1 MLECNPDQPPTI
13 SITENDFELA
23 ERNIR
28 LWAFLVD
35 VFMIGIALL
44 LLLTNMVFAFL
55 YSDNS
60 NHIILNEILLLLALI
75 PLSDHSNHIILNEI
89 LLLLAL
95 IPLMVFIINLI
106 LLYCNGQTIGKRLF
120 AIKIVRTSG
129 NRVGLLRLILVRY
142 FSFWLLIYLPFL
154 SKILL
159 IFLLLDELL
168 IFQNS
173 RQCWHDL
180 IADTIVIKATQQ

>member
-1 MLECNPDQPPTI
+1 MLECNPDQAPTI

-35 VFMIGIALL
+35 VFIIGIALI
-44 LLLTNMVFAFL
+44 LLLTGMVFAFL
-55 YSDNS
+55 YLDN
-60 NHIILNEILLLLALI
+60 
-75 PLSDHSNHIILNEI
+75 SNHIILNEI

-106 LLYCNGQTIGKRLF
+106 LLYRNGQTIGKRLF

-142 FSFWLLIYLPFL
+142 FSFWLLIYLPFW